1 MTKQA
6 LDIRKATDAAPV
18 ITLLKEVAAWLKANE
33 IDQWGFL
40 LEGGEDEEIRQA
52 VLSGDTYVVHLEN
65 EMVATFT
72 LYPRQSEWDEYIWG
86 NEDQADVLYL
96 HRLAVAP
103 LMMRKGLGTDILHWI
118 LDNHPQPIR
127 LDCVSG
133 HKKLAEF
140 YTENGFTL
148 IGESE
153 DGHYKFQK
161 EGKVRNR

>member
-1 MTKQA
+1 MSKQA
-6 LDIRKATDAAPV
+6 LDIRKATDAVAV

-52 VLSGDTYVVHLEN
+52 ILSGDTYVVHLEN

-86 NEDQADVLYL
+86 KEDQADVLYL

-103 LMMRKGLGTDILHWI
+103 RMMRKDLGKEILHWI
-118 LDNHPQPIR
+118 LDNHSQPIR

-133 HKKLAEF
+133 HKKLAKF
-140 YTENGFTL
+140 YAENGFTL

-161 EGKVRNR
+161 EGQVLN